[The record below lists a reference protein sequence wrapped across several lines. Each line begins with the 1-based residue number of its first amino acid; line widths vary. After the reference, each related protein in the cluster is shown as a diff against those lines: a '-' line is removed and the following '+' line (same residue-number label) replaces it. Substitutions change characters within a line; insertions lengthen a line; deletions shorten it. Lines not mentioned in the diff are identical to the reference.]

1 MAIND
6 IISTYLAA
14 KEQEAA
20 AKKTAA
26 AMKALILDAA
36 RGADHFTTDKY
47 SAIIKTT
54 ASVRLDTAALYHDFP
69 DVKDT
74 YGKTTTSVS
83 IDVVALAASEQAT
96 A

>member
-6 IISTYLAA
+6 IISAYLAA

-26 AMKALILDAA
+26 AMKAAILDAA
-36 RGADHFTTDKY
+36 RGADHFTTDAY
-47 SAIIKTT
+47 TVIIKTSQ
-54 ASVRLDTAALYHDFP
+54 ALRLDTAALYRDFP

-83 IDVVALAASEQAT
+83 VDVATLAAAEQAT